1 VSQAGIDAVVIGAGH
16 NGLAAAAYLAKAGK
30 RVVVLERRDVAG
42 GILAN
47 SEVAPGV
54 QAPALVHTVGRL
66 RASVVKDLKL
76 SEHGLELIS
85 PEVRA
90 FAPQPDG
97 TGLTF
102 YADAARTAAGLRSVS
117 EADAAGYA
125 AFDAKVRALSSFLA
139 HVNAAIPP
147 DIKSPSFKD
156 AISGLKLGRAFKS
169 LGAKPG
175 REITRAIPMAIAD
188 FAREGLEHEAVVGAV
203 ASRGILFTGMGAW
216 SAGSAF
222 VFLNDSAGNDGGA
235 IGQTTF
241 ARGGPAAL
249 ADALVRA
256 AASFGAEIRTGAEVS
271 EILTDDDGRAV
282 GVRLA
287 GGETL
292 QARAVVS
299 AADPKRTLTQLV
311 DPVVL
316 GPHMVW
322 RAGNIRTPGMTA
334 KVNLALSGMPA
345 FTGADSPEQL
355 AGRIVIAPGID
366 YLERSYDASKYGR
379 IADEPFMEITIPSV
393 ADPSVAPEGQHV
405 MSVLAQ
411 AAPYR
416 LREGD
421 WDSERERLGDVVVKT
436 LERYAPGLGE
446 LVTAREVVTPA
457 DMERDYGLSGGHLYH
472 AEHGMDSFFAWRPM
486 LGHARYRFGLEGM
499 YLAGSGAHPGG
510 GVTGGPGANAARA
523 VLTDLRKRG

>member
-1 VSQAGIDAVVIGAGH
+1 MATAYDAIVIGAGH
-16 NGLAAAAYLAKAGK
+16 NGLVAAAYLAKAGRK
-30 RVVVLERRDVAG
+30 VVVLERRGTAG

-47 SEVAPGV
+47 SELAPGV
-54 QAPALVHTVGRL
+54 HAPSLVHTVGRL
-66 RASVVKDLKL
+66 RDSVVKDLKL
-76 SEHGLELIS
+76 ARHGLELIE

-97 TGLTF
+97 GGITF

-125 AFDAKVRALSSFLA
+125 AFDKKVRALSSFLA
-139 HVNAAIPP
+139 YVNAATPP
-147 DIKSPSFKD
+147 DIKSPTVGD
-156 AISGLKLGRAFKS
+156 AMAGLKLGRAFRG
-169 LGAKPG
+169 LGAKAG
-175 REITRAIPMAIAD
+175 REVTRAIPMAIAD
-188 FAREGLEHEAVVGAV
+188 FAREGLGHDAVVGAV
-203 ASRGILFTGMGAW
+203 ASRAILFTGMGVW
-216 SAGSAF
+216 SAGTAF

-235 IGQTTF
+235 IGQTTY

-249 ADALVRA
+249 ATALVRA
-256 AASFGAEIRTGAEVS
+256 AEAGGAEVRTGAEVT
-271 EILTDDDGRAV
+271 EILLDDAGRAV
-282 GVRLA
+282 GVRVA

-292 QARAVVS
+292 QARAIVT

-311 DPVVL
+311 DPVAL
-316 GPHMVW
+316 GPHLVW
-322 RAGNIRTPGMTA
+322 RANNIRTPGMTA

-345 FTGADSPEQL
+345 FTGADAAEL
-355 AGRIVIAPGID
+355 RGRILIAPGID

-379 IADEPFMEITIPSV
+379 VAEDPFMEITIPSL
-393 ADPSVAPEGQHV
+393 ADPSLAPDGQHV

-421 WDSERERLGDVVVKT
+421 WVTEGDRLGELVVKT
-436 LERYAPGLGE
+436 LERYAPGLGD
-446 LVTAREVVTPA
+446 LVTAREVITPA

-510 GVTGGPGANAARA
+510 GVTGGPGANAAR
-523 VLTDLRKRG
+523 VILQDLRKRR

>member
-1 VSQAGIDAVVIGAGH
+1 MTADPFDAIVIGAGH
-16 NGLAAAAYLAKAGK
+16 NGLVAAAYLAKAGRK
-30 RVVVLERRDVAG
+30 VVVLERREAVG

-47 SEVAPGV
+47 SELAPGV
-54 QAPALVHTVGRL
+54 QAPSLVHTVGRL
-66 RASVVKDLKL
+66 RDSVVKDLKL
-76 SEHGLELIS
+76 RSHGLELIE

-97 TGLTF
+97 GGVTF
-102 YADAARTAAGLRSVS
+102 YADPARTAAGLRAVS
-117 EADAAGYA
+117 EPDAAGFV

-139 HVNAAIPP
+139 HVNAATPP
-147 DIKSPSFKD
+147 DIKRPSFKD
-156 AISGLKLGRAFKS
+156 ALAGLKLGRAFKG

-175 REITRAIPMAIAD
+175 REVTRAIPMAIAD
-188 FAREGLEHEAVVGAV
+188 FAREGLHHDAVVGAV
-203 ASRGILFTGMGAW
+203 ASRGILFTGMGVW

-235 IGQTTF
+235 IGQTTY

-249 ADALVRA
+249 AAALAAGSRA
-256 AASFGAEIRTGAEVS
+256 FGAEVRTGAEVT
-271 EILTDDDGRAV
+271 EVLTDDAGRAV

-292 QARAVVS
+292 RARAIVS

-316 GPHMVW
+316 GPHLVW

-334 KVNLALSGMPA
+334 KVNLALSGLPA
-345 FTGADSPEQL
+345 FAGADSAEQL
-355 AGRIVIAPGID
+355 QGRILIAPGID

-379 IADEPFMEITIPSV
+379 TAEEPFMEVTIPSV
-393 ADPSVAPEGQHV
+393 VDTSLAPEGQHV
-405 MSVLAQ
+405 MSVIVQ
-411 AAPYR
+411 AAPYA

-421 WDSERERLGDVVVKT
+421 WESERDRLGDLVVKS

-446 LVTAREVVTPA
+446 LVTARQVITPA
-457 DMERDYGLSGGHLYH
+457 DMEREYGLSGGHLYH

-499 YLAGSGAHPGG
+499 YLAGAGAHPGG

-523 VLTDLRKRG
+523 ILSDLRKRR

>member
-1 VSQAGIDAVVIGAGH
+1 MATSFDAIVIGAGH
-16 NGLAAAAYLAKAGK
+16 NGLVAAAYLAKAGRK
-30 RVVVLERRDVAG
+30 VVVLERRDVAG

-47 SEVAPGV
+47 SELAPGV
-54 QAPALVHTVGRL
+54 QAPSLVHTVGRL
-66 RASVVKDLKL
+66 RPSVVKDLKL
-76 SEHGLELIS
+76 GAHGLELIS

-97 TGLTF
+97 NGITF
-102 YADAARTAAGLRSVS
+102 YADPARTAAGLRSVS
-117 EADAAGYA
+117 EADATGYA

-139 HVNAAIPP
+139 HVNAALPP

-156 AISGLKLGRAFKS
+156 AVAGLKLGRAFKG

-175 REITRAIPMAIAD
+175 REVTRAIPMAIAD
-188 FAREGLEHEAVVGAV
+188 FAREGLSSDAVVGAV
-203 ASRGILFTGMGAW
+203 ASRAILFTGMGVW
-216 SAGSAF
+216 SAGTAF

-235 IGQTTF
+235 IGQTTY
-241 ARGGPAAL
+241 ARGGTAAL
-249 ADALVRA
+249 ADALVRSA
-256 AASFGAEIRTGAEVS
+256 QAFGAEVRTGAEVT
-271 EILTDDDGRAV
+271 EILTNDDGRAV

-292 QARAVVS
+292 QARAIVS
-299 AADPKRTLTQLV
+299 AADPKRTLTHLV

-316 GPHMVW
+316 GPHLVW

-334 KVNLALSGMPA
+334 KVNLALSGMPSFA
-345 FTGADSPEQL
+345 GADSSEQL

-366 YLERSYDASKYGR
+366 YLERSYDAAKYGR
-379 IADEPFMEITIPSV
+379 IAEEPYMEITIPTV
-393 ADPSVAPEGQHV
+393 ADPGLAPEGQHV

-416 LREGD
+416 LREGN
-421 WDSERERLGDVVVKT
+421 WDSERDRLGDLVVKT
-436 LERYAPGLGE
+436 LERYSPGLGE
-446 LVTAREVVTPA
+446 LVTAREVITPA
-457 DMERDYGLSGGHLYH
+457 DMEDDFGLSGGHLYH

-486 LGHARYRFGLEGM
+486 LGHARYRFGLAGM

-510 GVTGGPGANAARA
+510 GITGGPGANAARA
-523 VLTDLRKRG
+523 ILTDLRKPA

>member
-1 VSQAGIDAVVIGAGH
+1 MATSIDAIVIGAGH
-16 NGLAAAAYLAKAGK
+16 NGLVAAAYLAKAG
-30 RVVVLERRDVAG
+30 RTVVVLERRDVAG

-47 SEVAPGV
+47 SELAPGV
-54 QAPALVHTVGRL
+54 QGPSLVHTVGRL
-66 RASVVKDLKL
+66 RSSVIKDLKL
-76 SEHGLELIS
+76 GAYGLELIS
-85 PEVRA
+85 PEVRV

-97 TGLTF
+97 SGITF
-102 YADAARTAAGLRSVS
+102 YADPARTAAGLRSVS

-125 AFDAKVRALSSFLA
+125 AWDAKVRALSSFLA
-139 HVNAAIPP
+139 HVNAALPP

-156 AISGLKLGRAFKS
+156 AVAGLKLGRAFKG

-175 REITRAIPMAIAD
+175 REVTRAIPMAIAD
-188 FAREGLEHEAVVGAV
+188 FAREGLSSDAVVGAV
-203 ASRGILFTGMGAW
+203 ASRAILFTGMGVW
-216 SAGSAF
+216 SAGTAF

-235 IGQTTF
+235 IGQTTY

-249 ADALVRA
+249 ADALVRSA
-256 AASFGAEIRTGAEVS
+256 QAFGAEVRTGAEVT
-271 EILTDDDGRAV
+271 EILTNDDGRAV

-292 QARAVVS
+292 QARAIVS
-299 AADPKRTLTQLV
+299 AADPKRTLTRLV

-316 GPHMVW
+316 GPHLVW

-345 FTGADSPEQL
+345 FAGADSSDQL

-366 YLERSYDASKYGR
+366 YLERSYDAAKYGR
-379 IADEPFMEITIPSV
+379 VAEEPYMEITIPTV
-393 ADPSVAPEGQHV
+393 ADPGLAPEGQHV

-416 LREGD
+416 LRDGD
-421 WDSERERLGDVVVKT
+421 WDTERDRLGDLVVKT
-436 LERYAPGLGE
+436 LERYSPGLGE
-446 LVTAREVVTPA
+446 LITAREVITPA
-457 DMERDYGLSGGHLYH
+457 DMEADYGLSGGHLYH

-486 LGHARYRFGLEGM
+486 LGHARYRFGLDGM

-510 GVTGGPGANAARA
+510 GITGGPGANAARA
-523 VLTDLRKRG
+523 ILADLRKRA